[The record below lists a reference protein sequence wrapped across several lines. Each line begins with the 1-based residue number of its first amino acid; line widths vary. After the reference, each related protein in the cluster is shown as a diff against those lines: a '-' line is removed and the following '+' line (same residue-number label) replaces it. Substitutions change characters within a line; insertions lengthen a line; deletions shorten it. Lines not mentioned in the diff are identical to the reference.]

1 MKKNKIFFLILFFSG
16 IKLFACELCE
26 KNQPKPLKGLTHG
39 TGPTGTI
46 DYMIIGIASVI
57 VLVALFLSIKY
68 LVRPRE
74 GNPDHIKNI
83 VLDEN

>member
-1 MKKNKIFFLILFFSG
+1 MKKSIVIFLAIFFTGLRLS
-16 IKLFACELCE
+16 ACELCE
-26 KNQPKPLKGLTHG
+26 KNQPKPLKGITHG
-39 TGPTGTI
+39 VGPTGTM
-46 DYMIIGIASVI
+46 DYIIIGIASII
-57 VLVALFLSIKY
+57 VLIALFLSIKY